1 MYLRDAA
8 LLRNFNLIQTGGRCV
23 CLRCDRGFDLS
34 EAFRATYL
42 LKSVFFEEDIF
53 GSKQEWF

>member
-23 CLRCDRGFDLS
+23 CLRRNRGFDLS